1 MTKTVIFF
9 FKFHFFS
16 SLNWNAMYNSVFSN
30 MFKEDPAYM
39 IRLIRIQYTNRF
51 HIITG
56 TAMVAQSVRALA
68 SHAEGLVFK
77 SLLLQ
82 S

>member
-30 MFKEDPAYM
+30 MFKEDPA
-39 IRLIRIQYTNRF
+39 
-51 HIITG
+51 
-56 TAMVAQSVRALA
+56 
-68 SHAEGLVFK
+68 
-77 SLLLQ
+77 
-82 S
+82 